1 MRSTSIA
8 TAVVLALLAGLTLA
22 PSHGHAKMDMEQM
35 VTTARTAA
43 DHQNLAKHYE
53 AEAAEAR
60 AKAEMHRKMAEAY
73 RRMGGAIV
81 SKLHFDE
88 HCDALVKSFLA
99 EAEQYD
105 ALAKAHLETA
115 KEMK

>member
-8 TAVVLALLAGLTLA
+8 TAVVLALVAVLALA
-22 PSHGHAKMDMEQM
+22 PGQGSAKMNMEQM
-35 VTTARTAA
+35 VTAAKTAA

-53 AEAAEAR
+53 ARAAEAR
-60 AKAEMHRKMAEAY
+60 AKAETHRKMAEAY
-73 RRMGGAIV
+73 RKQGGAIV

-88 HCDALVKSFLA
+88 HCDALVKAFQA

-105 ALAKAHLETA
+105 ALAKAELEMA
-115 KEMK
+115 KDMK